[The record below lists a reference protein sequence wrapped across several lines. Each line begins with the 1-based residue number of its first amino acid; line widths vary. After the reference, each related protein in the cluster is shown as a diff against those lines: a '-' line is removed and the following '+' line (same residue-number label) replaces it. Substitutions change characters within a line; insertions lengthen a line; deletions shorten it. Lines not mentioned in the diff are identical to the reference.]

1 MLEPIFNA
9 HVQQAVFR
17 AALKAQSFPG
27 RCVAL
32 PESAVQTAAH
42 RALLAA
48 LLDAEVSLAD
58 PQNLLCAKADWPF
71 LEARPVDAEHADFI
85 LLGGENVRSIKPRI
99 GTLEEPEKS
108 ASLVLIVG
116 QIGAN
121 QGLEL
126 KLTGPGI
133 QTEQRLH
140 VEGLAREWLN
150 LRQNWNT
157 AFPMGV
163 DIYLAGSNGIVA
175 LPRTT
180 QIEVI

>member
-1 MLEPIFNA
+1 MLEPIFSA
-9 HVQQAVFR
+9 SVQQAVFR
-17 AALKAQSFPG
+17 AALQAQSFPG

-32 PESAVQTAAH
+32 PASVAQTPVH

-58 PQNLLCAKADWPF
+58 PQNLLSAEADWPF
-71 LEARPVDAEHADFI
+71 LEARAIDADQADFI
-85 LLGGENVRSIKPRI
+85 LLGGEKVHSIKPRI

-116 QIGAN
+116 QMGAN
-121 QGLEL
+121 DGLEL

-140 VEGLAREWLN
+140 VEGLAREWLS

-163 DIYLAGSNGIVA
+163 DIFLAGSNGIVA